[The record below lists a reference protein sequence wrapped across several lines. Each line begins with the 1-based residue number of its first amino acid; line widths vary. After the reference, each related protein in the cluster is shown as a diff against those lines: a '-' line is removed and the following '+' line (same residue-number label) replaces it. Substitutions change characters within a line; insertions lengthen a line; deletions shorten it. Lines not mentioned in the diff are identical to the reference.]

1 MIKISSLNK
10 IREKSVKKTKQNL
23 LNLEKNN
30 LIMTTSLLSMTS

>member
-1 MIKISSLNK
+1 MINISSLNK

>member
-1 MIKISSLNK
+1 MINISSLNK

-30 LIMTTSLLSMTS
+30 LIMTTSLLSITS

>member
-1 MIKISSLNK
+1 MINISSLNK

-30 LIMTTSLLSMTS
+30 LNMTTSLLSMTS

>member
-1 MIKISSLNK
+1 MINISSLNK
-10 IREKSVKKTKQNL
+10 IREKSVKKTKRNL